1 MRTSANCSIYH
12 SFRLDD
18 PYPKTMQDPT
28 APHPDLAFW
37 RQRVQEWYPRWR
49 DKTYFIPPVYMNRT
63 QHQEVTLTGP
73 GSDVVTL
80 AGQTVLVTQPPVSD
94 LPRGAAPAL
103 LESDVREDQSQRM
116 VLDILHELSEA
127 QREVMF
133 VISQLHFGD
142 YLNNPAYSAAAA
154 TLPRPIDL
162 KLQNKHR
169 GDFDVLVIHRHYGIL
184 VGEIKAIG
192 DGWPS
197 SLPQQ
202 QRDQQVKKK
211 VELAIGQLQKADE
224 VLRHLVSDLQT
235 APRVQT
241 TLMLPSIS
249 TAQLQRVLADNPQL
263 SQVKSSRTMYYK
275 ALQRAGIIIFE

>member
-1 MRTSANCSIYH
+1 MRTSANCNISH
-12 SFRLDD
+12 SSRLDD
-18 PYPKTMQDPT
+18 PYPKTMQSPT

-49 DKTYFIPPVYMNRT
+49 DRTYFIPPVYMNRT

-73 GSDVVTL
+73 RSGVVTL
-80 AGQTVLVTQPPVSD
+80 AGQTVLVTQPPVAD

-142 YLNNPAYSAAAA
+142 YLNNPVYSAAAA

-162 KLQNKHR
+162 KPQNKHR

-184 VGEIKAIG
+184 IGEVKAIG

-202 QRDQQVKKK
+202 QRDKQVKKK
-211 VELAIGQLQKADE
+211 VELAIGQLRKSDK

-241 TLMLPSIS
+241 TLMLPNIS

-263 SQVKSSRTMYYK
+263 SQVKSSCTMY
-275 ALQRAGIIIFE
+275 